1 MCWVSSRLQV
11 TAHVSSGFGS
21 LSSAVFSGQKVS
33 NLSELPLNTMT
44 KNTEVI
50 TDHGETLVT
59 DLIICCT
66 GLKIN
71 SAAYSASFSKN
82 SKPTRT
88 EVISCFHS
96 TLRFDH
102 RVARRHSSYLQCHR
116 K

>member
-1 MCWVSSRLQV
+1 MSSRLQV

-21 LSSAVFSGQKVS
+21 LSTTVFSGQKVS

-71 SAAYSASFSKN
+71 SAAYSATFSKN

-88 EVISCFHS
+88 EVISFFHS
-96 TLRFDH
+96 TLQFDH